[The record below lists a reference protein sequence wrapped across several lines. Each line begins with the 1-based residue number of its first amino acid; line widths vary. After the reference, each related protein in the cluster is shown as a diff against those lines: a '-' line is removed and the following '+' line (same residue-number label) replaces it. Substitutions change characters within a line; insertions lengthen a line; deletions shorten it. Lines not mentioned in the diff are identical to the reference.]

1 MRIFVDADACP
12 VVKIVEKIAKR
23 YGIDVILLCDTNH
36 ILTSCIKQAL
46 DACLHDLPEILP
58 EDHIFYRMPN
68 VLLTPHIAGSLNDEV
83 HRMAQYMIEEY
94 TRVMAGEA
102 PLYEVSWKM
111 LETMA

>member
-1 MRIFVDADACP
+1 MAL
-12 VVKIVEKIAKR
+12 
-23 YGIDVILLCDTNH
+23 IDVT
-36 ILTSCIKQAL
+36 
-46 DACLHDLPEILP
+46 LPEILP